1 MRSIDRSIIR
11 FSVNAPRR
19 RKMAKRKRSSTSRPR
34 TRSTAAKERREAK
47 TSETGVEEDDKEFRQ
62 LTQEF
67 SQLEGKRAKL
77 SSKQHKL
84 EQKVKNEQRKL
95 EEQQRKLE
103 ELKRDMEEQL
113 RPLRREVEQFEQN
126 WLPKKHRLKDVCSAR
141 EVENAKHLDKLP
153 HEVWGK
159 ILDTLKENDLFP
171 LALSCRYFRQKQK
184 ELLARPRQRELELL
198 ESPHRAS
205 ATNILRWPQKGQRA
219 SAEYLRF
226 IRKEKVP
233 RDICR
238 QKAKYVRWLA
248 AYHGHLPL
256 LQELL
261 AGLKTLKYKLPRM
274 PVGLLLH
281 SLFIFGLAS
290 DLFLSFSSS
299 QRVEANWRPCSG

>member
-1 MRSIDRSIIR
+1 MMVRSSQRG
-11 FSVNAPRR
+11 
-19 RKMAKRKRSSTSRPR
+19 KMAKRKGSSTSRPR
-34 TRSTAAKERREAK
+34 TRSKAAKERREAK

-184 ELLARPRQRELELL
+184 ELVERMRQNGPESVKPRF
-198 ESPHRAS
+198 A
-205 ATNILRWPQKGQRA
+205 LRTTLTIEANDCVLA
-219 SAEYLRF
+219 SAEYVRF
-226 IRKEKVP
+226 CSKEKALKDVGLKIGK
-233 RDICR
+233 RIRC
-238 QKAKYVRWLA
+238 LA
-248 AYHGHLPL
+248 AFHGYLPL

-261 AGLKTLKYKLPRM
+261 ACFGRGTLLSDF
-274 PVGLLLH
+274 H
-281 SLFIFGLAS
+281 LAEVANNAGG
-290 DLFLSFSSS
+290 FFS
-299 QRVEANWRPCSG
+299 